1 MPGAAHETFVALLRE
16 RPSLLNDI
24 LRALGRRAVTAG
36 LTAKDSALRLTNP
49 LEVRPDVVLL
59 DGADRG
65 PWVVI
70 DVQRAKDAAKQHR
83 WPAAA
88 GVLLDTRGEMGDVVV
103 ITHDAAVARWADT
116 IARVLGPGGTELWL
130 RPIVLQLTLAEV
142 DALLAQ
148 GRAELAVVAAWAV
161 HDQEGRRARAVVRAA
176 VGAIQ
181 AEPDAE
187 LRAELLRAMISM
199 LGDALAQ
206 ELEDLFMTPL
216 PIPDSPVYTRIVERF
231 EARGEARTLL
241 RMLEK
246 RGIAVD
252 DAARARIT
260 GCTDI
265 PQLDRWVDRAMTA
278 TSLDEVFSPSDG
290 AE

>member
-1 MPGAAHETFVALLRE
+1 MALLRE
-16 RPSLLNDI
+16 RPLLLHDV
-24 LRALGRRAVTAG
+24 LTTLGRRPLTAG
-36 LTAKDSALRLTNP
+36 LAPRDSALRITNP
-49 LEVRPDVVLL
+49 LEVRPDVVYLHGEL
-59 DGADRG
+59 RG
-65 PWVVI
+65 PWAIV
-70 DVQRAKDAAKQHR
+70 DVQRAKDDDKRRR

-130 RPIVLQLTLAEV
+130 RPIVLQLALAEV

-181 AEPDAE
+181 A
-187 LRAELLRAMISM
+187 
-199 LGDALAQ
+199 ALAQ

-278 TSLDEVFSPSDG
+278 TSLHEVLSPSDG